1 MIGQATAH
9 RRANAFAQG
18 LESMESAGTR
28 PAGERESADGH
39 PAHAAD
45 RHADPQ
51 QGQLLAVARAVTALP
66 KPQMDAETKTVQRA
80 QLIAAMEAAIADG
93 SLETAG
99 RVPEQRATRAGSR
112 RDLGRLRPRT
122 RWSRRLAAGGLA
134 VGVTAGAFTGVA
146 AASTNALPGDTLYGL
161 KRGMEDLRLGMAG
174 DDAARGQVLLDMAST
189 RMQEARRLMERGRSG
204 PLDAE
209 SVREVRGALLGM
221 HNEAAE
227 GHQLLSAA
235 YKRDGSLAPIEALN
249 AFQQQHGVAWDQ
261 MRKHLPSQLTGV
273 GDQVTSVFTA
283 IQREVAPLRH
293 LLPATSGAV
302 HHDTR
307 GGGSENSAPGDSGHE
322 PSGVSGSPSGDQG
335 RTGHGKGSAA
345 PSASTTSGQGLIGGN
360 TGGLLNPAPTSGS
373 QPPASGG
380 SGSGGD
386 GRSQPGV
393 TVPPLLP
400 GLLPG
405 LGITG
410 GDDSK

>member
-28 PAGERESADGH
+28 PAGEREPADDH

-51 QGQLLAVARAVTALP
+51 QGRLLAVARAVTAVP

-80 QLIAAMEAAIADG
+80 QLIAAMEAALADG

-99 RVPEQRATRAGSR
+99 RVPEQRAARVGAH

-174 DDAARGQVLLDMAST
+174 DDDARGQVLLDMAST

-235 YKRDGSLAPIEALN
+235 YRRDGSLAPIEALN

-307 GGGSENSAPGDSGHE
+307 DGGSPEGTAPGDSGHE
-322 PSGVSGSPSGDQG
+322 PSGVSGTPSAAQG
-335 RTGHGKGSAA
+335 HTAHGKGSAA

-380 SGSGGD
+380 SGGGD
-386 GRSQPGV
+386 GKSQPGV

-405 LGITG
+405 LGISG